1 MNWKKELLNA
11 KEELI
16 WVKYER
22 GEGAT
27 YTVVEKIL
35 NTDKDINVLYIGN
48 YRTLED
54 KLIELK
60 EKDVSIIAKLETNH
74 RDRKAFVKTIFG
86 KEINIKCTA
95 NNTFKGGNFD
105 IGISDGLH
113 IDIPEA
119 IKECKQKIIIL
130 PEEEYRTK
138 RLINSDKVLG
148 RLPLNERIEN
158 YKKELF
164 NELER
169 IPMNDK
175 TTMTR
180 ERLISMIRSL
190 DYIKR

>member
-11 KEELI
+11 KEEFI
-16 WVKYER
+16 WIKYER

-27 YTVVEKIL
+27 YAVVEKIL

-54 KLIELK
+54 KLMELK
-60 EKDVSIIAKLETNH
+60 EKDVSIIAKLETNY

-86 KEINIKCTA
+86 NEIRIICTT

-148 RLPLNERIEN
+148 KLPLNERIEN

-164 NELER
+164 TELEN

-180 ERLISMIRSL
+180 ERIIGMIKSL
-190 DYIKR
+190 DHIGR